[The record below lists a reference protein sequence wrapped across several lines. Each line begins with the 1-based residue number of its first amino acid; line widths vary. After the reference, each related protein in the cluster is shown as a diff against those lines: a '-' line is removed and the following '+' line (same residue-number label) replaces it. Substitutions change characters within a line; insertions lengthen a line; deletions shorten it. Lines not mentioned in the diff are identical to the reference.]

1 MSCYTSMC
9 NFAKNMEFGGLP
21 TIEDYGTYA
30 NVVSGREFVLA
41 IAQNIEALYLQEV
54 KKSPYFSLLLDDS
67 IYKR

>member
-1 MSCYTSMC
+1 
-9 NFAKNMEFGGLP
+9 LP